1 MTPDFFFGCPG
12 SKGRKRNC
20 QPRTQWHKAGSG
32 NRVTQPWLHVCPPAL
47 SPPLSFQRL
56 PLSGAAPP
64 STNLFLLLTLWDTTL
79 SLQKSARAR
88 PSLTKKHFILNPAD
102 SRWCHSAVHS
112 VHPPGSLGSLVFR
125 LMWQID
131 MPLRGGLDGEDHAPC
146 FTCLALG
153 GWHHTLPGIP
163 GSSESVPTFP
173 TVQRSLPSQE
183 TLAMSSPSYVQA
195 LMLMN
200 RHPL

>member
-1 MTPDFFFGCPG
+1 MP
-12 SKGRKRNC
+12 
-20 QPRTQWHKAGSG
+20 TQDPVAQSWFSEQSHAALASRVPTSLVSTSLLPASPLVWCCSSVHKS
-32 NRVTQPWLHVCPPAL
+32 LPPADPMGHNL
-47 SPPLSFQRL
+47 V
-56 PLSGAAPP
+56 P
-64 STNLFLLLTLWDTTL
+64 SKICQSTP
-79 SLQKSARAR
+79 QPH

-125 LMWQID
+125 LVWQID
-131 MPLRGGLDGEDHAPC
+131 MPLRGGLDGEDHSPC

-173 TVQRSLPSQE
+173 TVQRSLPPQE

>member
-1 MTPDFFFGCPG
+1 M
-12 SKGRKRNC
+12 
-20 QPRTQWHKAGSG
+20 QL
-32 NRVTQPWLHVCPPAL
+32 WLHVYPPAL
-47 SPPLSFQRL
+47 SPPLSFQHL

-64 STNLFLLLTLWDTTL
+64 STNLFLLLIHWDTTL
-79 SLQKSARAR
+79 SFQKSAQSTPQPH
-88 PSLTKKHFILNPAD
+88 PSLTKKHFILNLAD

-125 LMWQID
+125 LAWQID

-163 GSSESVPTFP
+163 GSSESVPTFL
-173 TVQRSLPSQE
+173 TVQRSLPPQE
-183 TLAMSSPSYVQA
+183 TLALSLPS
-195 LMLMN
+195 
-200 RHPL
+200 